1 MTFEFRTAGRI
12 VTGAG
17 CSAALPEIAVE
28 IGRRALLVHGQNARL
43 RAGPAA
49 SLIEGMLRSGP
60 GAVTFVISGEPDI
73 PTVEHGSR
81 LARAESCDMVVGI
94 GGGSVLDAAKAIA
107 GLAANDGTPLDYM
120 EVVGSGQPLSLPA
133 LPVIA
138 VPTTAGTGTEV
149 TRNAVITDPATGVKA
164 SIRSFSL
171 LPRVAVIDP
180 LLTLDLPHA
189 LTASSGL
196 DALTQLIEA
205 FVTRRSQPLTDALCL
220 EGLRLAGIGLRA
232 ACEHPQNVSAREA
245 MSHAALM
252 SGMAL
257 ANAGLGTVH
266 GIAAPLGGKFH
277 IPHGAACA
285 ALLPSV
291 TDVNIRVLQRQPG
304 NSVLQRYQQIE
315 QILERHDSVR
325 LTGLVPTLWRL
336 VADLGI
342 PRLSTYGLALA
353 DIPELAAQSLKTSST
368 RGNPVEWS
376 QQEMEDAI
384 AGSL

>member
-1 MTFEFRTAGRI
+1 
-12 VTGAG
+12 
-17 CSAALPEIAVE
+17 
-28 IGRRALLVHGQNARL
+28 
-43 RAGPAA
+43 
-49 SLIEGMLRSGP
+49 
-60 GAVTFVISGEPDI
+60 
-73 PTVEHGSR
+73 
-81 LARAESCDMVVGI
+81 
-94 GGGSVLDAAKAIA
+94 
-107 GLAANDGTPLDYM
+107 
-120 EVVGSGQPLSLPA
+120 
-133 LPVIA
+133 
-138 VPTTAGTGTEV
+138 
-149 TRNAVITDPATGVKA
+149 
-164 SIRSFSL
+164 
-171 LPRVAVIDP
+171 
-180 LLTLDLPHA
+180 
-189 LTASSGL
+189 
-196 DALTQLIEA
+196 
-205 FVTRRSQPLTDALCL
+205 
-220 EGLRLAGIGLRA
+220 
-232 ACEHPQNVSAREA
+232 

-252 SGMAL
+252 SGMAI